1 MDFSQYIQAD
11 VFAPLILGSATVF
24 TLFWGLDA
32 ATHAKLAHVDITDR
46 ELTTH
51 RIILATSFAMVL
63 SLVLMYWWPVAM
75 LPVFI
80 GSFITRTVHEFLD
93 EQHYHMDRCTPYESM
108 LHLFMWM
115 AILTNTAAMFMWGFF
130 TQYKGVET
138 LPVVYYVW
146 AGILAIAIVIISGKE
161 WKR

>member
-1 MDFSQYIQAD
+1 MDFIQHIDPA
-11 VFAPLILGSATVF
+11 VFAPLVLVSATVF

-32 ATHAKLAHVDITDR
+32 ATHAKLAHIDITDR

-51 RIILATSFAMVL
+51 RIILATSLVMVL
-63 SLVLMYWWPVAM
+63 SLLLMYWWPVAM
-75 LPVFI
+75 LPVFF

-93 EQHYHMDRCTPYESM
+93 ELHYHMDRCTPYESM
-108 LHLFMWM
+108 LHLLMWM
-115 AILTNTAAMFMWGFF
+115 AILTNTAAMFIWGFF
-130 TQYKGVET
+130 TQFKGVET
-138 LPVVYYVW
+138 LHPAYYVW